1 MTEQEISQQQGAEVT
16 ALVNSFVTSG
26 RQTAGNP
33 QFIAELNVINQK
45 YNALRQ
51 QAQQPTQQQQVQQQQ
66 TTTQDTGALA
76 NVGTDDGQD
85 TQQKMLYGGDY
96 SLENY
101 AGGQPKLLYFTGS
114 DGKSYVKRYAE
125 DEYVYG
131 GPPDGV
137 TLQLTSIIAE
147 KNDENFKKDVDTT
160 KFNYGGK
167 FTPEQYAEMTYQANK
182 DDPSDNDIFYDV
194 TTTDPV
200 TGEEKTTTYV
210 DVTGTGQSIPVGA
223 TNITRD
229 PTQLGQ
235 YDDEGNFTEY
245 DESTYTQ
252 PVLTKGFTSY
262 YPQGDPKAELDTT
275 PTPTTSFT
283 EALTSPFVEGGTGSG
298 AFDLGSYFGLDEE
311 QLVLSNPDSNQFNL
325 EKFFNQTE
333 AMGTQNFLRSQSIDV
348 LDDIINEGN
357 FFKALAGQNFELPDG
372 KGMYYDYV
380 FPKMQEGG
388 FQQPSYDADQLEN
401 FFDDLRES
409 NRNPTTGDIIYSNTA
424 FSTDP
429 FNISG
434 GDDTGPMMRDVY
446 GKRPVYGEFFGGR
459 RGGMWDRFLDSYL
472 TRFGYNPQTFD
483 ELIQAVEQ
491 PDGSTLY
498 YGADGSLI
506 NPASLEGVNLG
517 DPIREIIGEENVLLG
532 TQTLDPSG
540 AVTSTTYTDIYDP
553 EEDEKYFLDLLP
565 T

>member
-1 MTEQEISQQQGAEVT
+1 
-16 ALVNSFVTSG
+16 
-26 RQTAGNP
+26 
-33 QFIAELNVINQK
+33 
-45 YNALRQ
+45 
-51 QAQQPTQQQQVQQQQ
+51 
-66 TTTQDTGALA
+66 
-76 NVGTDDGQD
+76 
-85 TQQKMLYGGDY
+85 
-96 SLENY
+96 
-101 AGGQPKLLYFTGS
+101 
-114 DGKSYVKRYAE
+114 
-125 DEYVYG
+125 
-131 GPPDGV
+131 
-137 TLQLTSIIAE
+137 
-147 KNDENFKKDVDTT
+147 
-160 KFNYGGK
+160 
-167 FTPEQYAEMTYQANK
+167 
-182 DDPSDNDIFYDV
+182 
-194 TTTDPV
+194 
-200 TGEEKTTTYV
+200 
-210 DVTGTGQSIPVGA
+210 IPVGA
-223 TNITRD
+223 EYITRD
-229 PTQLGQ
+229 PTQVSYQEQQEDGSFEKK
-235 YDDEGNFTEY
+235 YF

-262 YPQGDPKAELDTT
+262 YPQGDPKAEEDTR

-298 AFDLGSYFGLDEE
+298 AFDLGSYFGLDEQ

-333 AMGTQNFLRSQSIDV
+333 SMGTQNFLRSQSIDV
-348 LDDIINEGN
+348 LDDIINDGN
-357 FFKALAGQNFELPDG
+357 FFKALAGKNFELPDG

-409 NRNPTTGDIIYSNTA
+409 NRNPTTKDIIYSNTA

-517 DPIREIIGEENVLLG
+517 DPIREVIGEENVLLG
-532 TQTLDPSG
+532 TQTLD
-540 AVTSTTYTDIYDP
+540 
-553 EEDEKYFLDLLP
+553 
-565 T
+565 

>member
-1 MTEQEISQQQGAEVT
+1 MTEGEEVVALIKSYYDQGKI
-16 ALVNSFVTSG
+16 
-26 RQTAGNP
+26 P
-33 QFIAELNVINQK
+33 QDDPQLASKLAAIKAK
-45 YNALRQ
+45 YTQ
-51 QAQQPTQQQQVQQQQ
+51 QQPTQQQ

-76 NVGTDDGQD
+76 NVGTDDGQQD
-85 TQQKMLYGGDY
+85 TGKKVYLTSNQGNLIPGQRSSRFVYMVDQDTGQQ
-96 SLENY
+96 
-101 AGGQPKLLYFTGS
+101 
-114 DGKSYVKRYAE
+114 
-125 DEYVYG
+125 YVYDDNEG
-131 GPPDGV
+131 ASEETGWQSGAPPTGANLKITAINSKDDEDWKLTDVSDQNLTWGGV
-137 TLQLTSIIAE
+137 T
-147 KNDENFKKDVDTT
+147 D
-160 KFNYGGK
+160 
-167 FTPEQYAEMTYQANK
+167 PETLDQYTAQANRE
-182 DDPSDNDIFYDV
+182 PGYESGGGGLFYEYNGRSYYTPDNS
-194 TTTDPV
+194 
-200 TGEEKTTTYV
+200 
-210 DVTGTGQSIPVGA
+210 GQGIPVGA
-223 TNITRD
+223 EYITRD
-229 PTQLGQ
+229 PTQVSYQEQQEDGSFEKK
-235 YDDEGNFTEY
+235 YF

-262 YPQGDPKAELDTT
+262 YPQGDPKAEEDTR

-298 AFDLGSYFGLDEE
+298 AFDLGSYFGLDEG
-311 QLVLSNPDSNQFNL
+311 QLTLSNPDSNQFNL

-333 AMGTQNFLRSQSIDV
+333 SMGTQNFLRSQSIDV

-357 FFKALAGQNFELPDG
+357 FFKALAGENFELPDG

-388 FQQPSYDADQLEN
+388 AQQPSYDADQLEN

-409 NRNPTTGDIIYSNTA
+409 NRNPDTKDIIYSNTA

-434 GDDTGPMMRDVY
+434 GDDTDTGPMMRDVY

-483 ELIQAVEQ
+483 ELVQAVEQ

-498 YGADGSLI
+498 YGADGALI
-506 NPASLEGVNLG
+506 NPASLEGINLS
-517 DPIREIIGEENVLLG
+517 DPIREVIGEENVLLG

>member
-1 MTEQEISQQQGAEVT
+1 MTEGEEIVALIKSYTDQG
-16 ALVNSFVTSG
+16 LV
-26 RQTAGNP
+26 P
-33 QFIAELNVINQK
+33 QDDPQLASKLAAISAK
-45 YNALRQ
+45 YAQ
-51 QAQQPTQQQQVQQQQ
+51 QQPTQQQ

-76 NVGTDDGQD
+76 NVGTDTQQQD
-85 TQQKMLYGGDY
+85 TGQKVYLTSNQGNTIPGQRSSRFVYMVDQDTGQQ
-96 SLENY
+96 
-101 AGGQPKLLYFTGS
+101 
-114 DGKSYVKRYAE
+114 
-125 DEYVYG
+125 YVYDDNEG
-131 GPPDGV
+131 ASEETGWQSGAPPTGANLKITAINSKDDEDWKLTDVSDQNLTWGGV
-137 TLQLTSIIAE
+137 T
-147 KNDENFKKDVDTT
+147 D
-160 KFNYGGK
+160 
-167 FTPEQYAEMTYQANK
+167 PETLDQYTAQANRE
-182 DDPSDNDIFYDV
+182 PGYESGGGGLFYEYNDI
-194 TTTDPV
+194 
-200 TGEEKTTTYV
+200 TYYTP
-210 DVTGTGQSIPVGA
+210 DNSGQGIPVGA
-223 TNITRD
+223 EYITRD
-229 PTQLGQ
+229 PTQVSYQEQQEDGSFEKK
-235 YDDEGNFTEY
+235 YF

-262 YPQGDPKAELDTT
+262 YPQGDPKAEEDTR

-283 EALTSPFVEGGTGSG
+283 EALTSPFVKGDTGSG
-298 AFDLGSYFGLDEE
+298 AFDLGSYFGLDKE

-333 AMGTQNFLRSQSIDV
+333 SMGTQNFLRSQSIDV
-348 LDDIINEGN
+348 LDDIINDGN
-357 FFKALAGQNFELPDG
+357 FFKALAGKNFELPDG

-517 DPIREIIGEENVLLG
+517 DPIREVIGEENVLLG

-540 AVTSTTYTDIYDP
+540 AVTGTTYTDIYDP

>member
-1 MTEQEISQQQGAEVT
+1 MTEGEEIVALIKSYTDQGLVPQDDPQLASKLAAISAKYAQQ
-16 ALVNSFVTSG
+16 
-26 RQTAGNP
+26 
-33 QFIAELNVINQK
+33 
-45 YNALRQ
+45 
-51 QAQQPTQQQQVQQQQ
+51 QQPTQQQ

-76 NVGTDDGQD
+76 NVGTDTQQQD
-85 TQQKMLYGGDY
+85 TGQKVYLTSNQGNLIPGQRSSRFVYMVDQDTGQQ
-96 SLENY
+96 
-101 AGGQPKLLYFTGS
+101 
-114 DGKSYVKRYAE
+114 
-125 DEYVYG
+125 YVYDDNEG
-131 GPPDGV
+131 ASEETGWQSGAPPTGANLKITAINSKDDEDWKLTDVSDQNLTWGGV
-137 TLQLTSIIAE
+137 TDPETLDQYKAQADREPGYES
-147 KNDENFKKDVDTT
+147 
-160 KFNYGGK
+160 GGGGL
-167 FTPEQYAEMTYQANK
+167 FYEY
-182 DDPSDNDIFYDV
+182 NDI
-194 TTTDPV
+194 
-200 TGEEKTTTYV
+200 TYYTP
-210 DVTGTGQSIPVGA
+210 DNSGQGIPVGA
-223 TNITRD
+223 EYITRD
-229 PTQLGQ
+229 PTQVSYQEQQEDGSFEKKYFDQ
-235 YDDEGNFTEY
+235 
-245 DESTYTQ
+245 STYTQ

-262 YPQGDPKAELDTT
+262 YPQGDPKAEEDTR

-283 EALTSPFVEGGTGSG
+283 EALTSPFVEDAGSG

-357 FFKALAGQNFELPDG
+357 FFKALAGQNFKLPDG
-372 KGMYYDYV
+372 KGMYFDYV
-380 FPKMQEGG
+380 KPKMQEGG

-409 NRNPTTGDIIYSNTA
+409 NKNPTTGDIIYSNTS

-483 ELIQAVEQ
+483 ELVQAVEQ

-517 DPIREIIGEENVLLG
+517 DPIREVIGEENVLLG

-540 AVTSTTYTDIYDP
+540 AVTGTTYTDIYDP

>member
-1 MTEQEISQQQGAEVT
+1 MTEGEEVVALIKSYYDQGKI
-16 ALVNSFVTSG
+16 
-26 RQTAGNP
+26 P
-33 QFIAELNVINQK
+33 QDDPQLASKLAAIKAK
-45 YNALRQ
+45 YTQ
-51 QAQQPTQQQQVQQQQ
+51 QQPTQQQ

-76 NVGTDDGQD
+76 NVGTDDGQQD
-85 TQQKMLYGGDY
+85 TGKKVYLTSNQGNLIPGQRSSRFVYMVDQDTGQQ
-96 SLENY
+96 
-101 AGGQPKLLYFTGS
+101 
-114 DGKSYVKRYAE
+114 
-125 DEYVYG
+125 YVYDDNEG
-131 GPPDGV
+131 ASEETGWQSGAPPTGANLKITAINSKDDEDWKLTDVSDQNLTWGGV
-137 TLQLTSIIAE
+137 T
-147 KNDENFKKDVDTT
+147 D
-160 KFNYGGK
+160 
-167 FTPEQYAEMTYQANK
+167 PETLDQYTAQANRE
-182 DDPSDNDIFYDV
+182 PGYESGGGGLFYEYNGRSYYTPDN
-194 TTTDPV
+194 
-200 TGEEKTTTYV
+200 
-210 DVTGTGQSIPVGA
+210 TGQGIPVGA
-223 TNITRD
+223 EYITRD
-229 PTQLGQ
+229 PTQVSYQEQQEDGSFEKK
-235 YDDEGNFTEY
+235 YF

-262 YPQGDPKAELDTT
+262 YPQGDPKAEEDTR

-298 AFDLGSYFGLDEE
+298 AFDLGSYFGLDEG
-311 QLVLSNPDSNQFNL
+311 QLTLSNPDSNQFNL

-333 AMGTQNFLRSQSIDV
+333 SMGTQNFLRSQSIDV
-348 LDDIINEGN
+348 LDDIINDGN
-357 FFKALAGQNFELPDG
+357 FFKALAGKNFELPDG

-409 NRNPTTGDIIYSNTA
+409 NRNPDTKDIIYSNTS

-434 GDDTGPMMRDVY
+434 GDDTDTGPMMRDVY

-483 ELIQAVEQ
+483 ELVQAVEQ

-498 YGADGSLI
+498 YGADGALI
-506 NPASLEGVNLG
+506 NPASLEGINLS
-517 DPIREIIGEENVLLG
+517 DPIREVIGEENVLLG

>member
-1 MTEQEISQQQGAEVT
+1 MTEGEEIVALIKSYTDQG
-16 ALVNSFVTSG
+16 LV
-26 RQTAGNP
+26 P
-33 QFIAELNVINQK
+33 QDDPQLASKLAAISAK
-45 YNALRQ
+45 YAQ
-51 QAQQPTQQQQVQQQQ
+51 QQPTQQQ

-76 NVGTDDGQD
+76 NVGTDDGQQD
-85 TQQKMLYGGDY
+85 TGQKVYLTSNQGNTIPGQRSSRFVYMVDQDTGQQ
-96 SLENY
+96 
-101 AGGQPKLLYFTGS
+101 
-114 DGKSYVKRYAE
+114 
-125 DEYVYG
+125 YVYDDNEG
-131 GPPDGV
+131 ASEETGWQSGAPPTGANLKITAINSKDDEDWKLTDVSDQNLTWGGV
-137 TLQLTSIIAE
+137 T
-147 KNDENFKKDVDTT
+147 D
-160 KFNYGGK
+160 
-167 FTPEQYAEMTYQANK
+167 PETLDQYTAQANRE
-182 DDPSDNDIFYDV
+182 PGYESGGGGLFYEYNDI
-194 TTTDPV
+194 
-200 TGEEKTTTYV
+200 TYYTP
-210 DVTGTGQSIPVGA
+210 DNSGQGIPVGA
-223 TNITRD
+223 EYITRD
-229 PTQLGQ
+229 PTQVSYQEQQEDGSF
-235 YDDEGNFTEY
+235 EKKFF

-262 YPQGDPKAELDTT
+262 YPQGDPKAEEDTR

-283 EALTSPFVEGGTGSG
+283 EALTSPFVKGDTGSG
-298 AFDLGSYFGLDEE
+298 AFDLGSYFGLDKE

-333 AMGTQNFLRSQSIDV
+333 SMGTQNFLRSQSIDV
-348 LDDIINEGN
+348 LDDIINDGN
-357 FFKALAGQNFELPDG
+357 FFKALAGKNFELPDG

-506 NPASLEGVNLG
+506 NPASLEGINLG
-517 DPIREIIGEENVLLG
+517 DPIREVIGEENVLLG

-540 AVTSTTYTDIYDP
+540 AVTGTTYTDIYDP

>member
-1 MTEQEISQQQGAEVT
+1 MTEGEEVVALIKSYTDQGLVPQDDPQLASKLAAISA
-16 ALVNSFVTSG
+16 
-26 RQTAGNP
+26 
-33 QFIAELNVINQK
+33 K
-45 YNALRQ
+45 YAQ
-51 QAQQPTQQQQVQQQQ
+51 QQPTQQQ

-76 NVGTDDGQD
+76 NVGTDDGQQD
-85 TQQKMLYGGDY
+85 TGQKVYLTSNQGNTIPGQRSSRFVYMVDQDTGQQ
-96 SLENY
+96 
-101 AGGQPKLLYFTGS
+101 
-114 DGKSYVKRYAE
+114 
-125 DEYVYG
+125 YVYDDNEG
-131 GPPDGV
+131 ASEETGWQSGAPPTGANLKITAINSKDDEDWKLTDVSDQNLTWGGV
-137 TLQLTSIIAE
+137 T
-147 KNDENFKKDVDTT
+147 D
-160 KFNYGGK
+160 
-167 FTPEQYAEMTYQANK
+167 PETLDQYTAQANRE
-182 DDPSDNDIFYDV
+182 PGYESGGGGLFYEYNDI
-194 TTTDPV
+194 
-200 TGEEKTTTYV
+200 TYYTP
-210 DVTGTGQSIPVGA
+210 DNSGQGIPVGA
-223 TNITRD
+223 EYITRD
-229 PTQLGQ
+229 PTQVSYQEQQEDGSFEKK
-235 YDDEGNFTEY
+235 YF

-262 YPQGDPKAELDTT
+262 YPQGDPKAEEDTR

-283 EALTSPFVEGGTGSG
+283 EALTSPFVKGDTGSG
-298 AFDLGSYFGLDEE
+298 AFDLGSYFGLDKE

-333 AMGTQNFLRSQSIDV
+333 SMGTQNFLRSQSIDV

-357 FFKALAGQNFELPDG
+357 FFKALAGKNFKLPDG
-372 KGMYYDYV
+372 KGMYFDYV
-380 FPKMQEGG
+380 KPKMQEGG

-517 DPIREIIGEENVLLG
+517 DPIREVIGEENVLLG

-540 AVTSTTYTDIYDP
+540 AVTGTTYTDIYDP